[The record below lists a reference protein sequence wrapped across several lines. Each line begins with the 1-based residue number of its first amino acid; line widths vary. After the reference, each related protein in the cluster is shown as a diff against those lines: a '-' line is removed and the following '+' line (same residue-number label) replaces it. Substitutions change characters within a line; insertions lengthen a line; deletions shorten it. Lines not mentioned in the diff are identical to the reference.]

1 MITPR
6 GTGPIVMLA
15 VALLLGA
22 TPADDA
28 ALLDAARRGDVAAVR
43 SALSDG
49 ADLNAA
55 EGDGLTALHIAAEQ
69 GNSQIARLLID
80 ARANVEAKTRLGEYT
95 PLHLAAEGAHVSV
108 VRVLLEAGADVRA
121 ITTNTG
127 VTPLHLAA
135 KALNGV
141 GAVRELLQHGAPVNV
156 PEASAGQTP
165 LMFAASYGRVAAV
178 RELLS
183 GGADPASRTEVVD
196 VLRRVAVDRAAKER
210 LKEALVEIRQSS
222 PDTDRELTTAE
233 QHAAIEA
240 QREFLAPEGEIAKLL
255 ENFHKN
261 DLLIYGPYWIAQSC
275 LGDDGCPA
283 SMKSPVI
290 IGRPPRWET
299 LVGKTGGMTALL
311 HAARDGHIEAA
322 EALLDGGADID
333 QVSGDGSSPLVLAS
347 LNGQFDL
354 AMVLIERGADVD
366 LVAQTDG
373 ASPLFAVLQTRW
385 SNYTSHPQPLA
396 HEKQQTDHLQVLNA
410 LLDAGAD
417 PNVRLST
424 HPWYW
429 EYRGERTAMGIEL
442 AGATPFWR
450 AAFAQDVAAMRALA
464 AYGAD
469 PHIPT
474 LWPAHGIRDLRM
486 QDGRFDDD
494 SGIPRAEGAP
504 NMYPI
509 HSAAGGGIFGYVPK
523 SVNRVPHNLLNAVK
537 YLVEEHGVDVNL
549 PDSWGYTALHYA
561 AAGADNDLVEY
572 LVSKG
577 GDVNILTVLGQS
589 PVDLA
594 GLGQSGYRVRPAYPE
609 TVKLLQSFGSQA
621 RCPSVHFRS
630 NGNYCQYSG
639 LEPFPTAPAAET
651 TGATGGKAAPP
662 AL

>member
-1 MITPR
+1 
-6 GTGPIVMLA
+6 MLA

-22 TPADDA
+22 KPADDP
-28 ALLDAARRGDVAAVR
+28 ALLDAARRADVVAVQ

-49 ADLNAA
+49 ADPNAA

-108 VRVLLEAGADVRA
+108 VGALLEAGADVRA
-121 ITTNTG
+121 ITSNTG

-135 KALNGV
+135 KALNGE
-141 GAVRELLQHGAPVNV
+141 GAVRELLRHGAPVNA

-183 GGADPASRTEVVD
+183 GGADPAISTEVVD
-196 VLRRVAVDRAAKER
+196 VLRRVAIDRAAKER

-222 PDTDRELTTAE
+222 PEGTDRALTTVE
-233 QHAAIEA
+233 QQAAIEA
-240 QREFLAPEGEIAKLL
+240 QREFLASEGEIAKLL
-255 ENFHKN
+255 ENFRED
-261 DLLIYGPYWIAQSC
+261 DLLTYGPYFISQAC
-275 LGDDGCPA
+275 IGDVSYNFQVAFSAAGAAASCPA
-283 SMKSPVI
+283 HLISPVT

-322 EALLDGGADID
+322 EALLEGGADID
-333 QVSGDGSSPLVLAS
+333 QVSGDGSSPLVLAL
-347 LNGQFDL
+347 LNGRFDL
-354 AMVLIERGADVD
+354 AMVLIERGADVN
-366 LVAQTDG
+366 VAAQTDG

-385 SNYTSHPQPLA
+385 ANYTSHPQPRA
-396 HEKQQTDHLQVLNA
+396 HERQQTDHLQVLNA

-417 PNVRLST
+417 PNVRLSK

-429 EYRGERTAMGIEL
+429 EYTGARGALGIEL

-450 AAFAQDVAAMRALA
+450 AAIAQDVDAMRMLA
-464 AYGAD
+464 AHGAD

-474 LWPAHGIRDLRM
+474 LWPEHSIRDYRM

-494 SGIPRAEGAP
+494 SGIPRTTGAP
-504 NMYPI
+504 NLYPI
-509 HSAAGGGIFGYVPK
+509 HVAAGGGVLGYNAK
-523 SVNRVPHNLLNAVK
+523 TVNRVPHNLLNAVR

-549 PDSWGYTALHYA
+549 RDSWGYTPLHMA
-561 AAGADNDLVEY
+561 AAEADNGLVEY

-577 GDVNILTVLGQS
+577 ADVNALTVLGQS
-589 PVDLA
+589 PLDLA
-594 GLGQSGYRVRPAYPE
+594 DAGQAGYRVRPAYPE
-609 TVKLLQSFGSQA
+609 TVELLKSFGA
-621 RCPSVHFRS
+621 EPRCPAVHFAS
-630 NGNYCQYSG
+630 NGDYCPYSG
-639 LEPFPTAPAAET
+639 LPPFESAGNEE
-651 TGATGGKAAPP
+651 AAPP
-662 AL
+662 SF